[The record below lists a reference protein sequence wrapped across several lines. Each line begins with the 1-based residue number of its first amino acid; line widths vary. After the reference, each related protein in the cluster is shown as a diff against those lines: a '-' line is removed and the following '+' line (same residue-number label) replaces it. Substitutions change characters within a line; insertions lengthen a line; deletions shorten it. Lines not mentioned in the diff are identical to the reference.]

1 MNIIITGA
9 SKGIGYETAKEFSNI
24 SNNKIILISRDYKR
38 LLNLKDECNKNNSKS
53 EFFPIKY
60 DLNNLNIKDELLPQI
75 LKHFNKF
82 DILINN
88 AGMLVYKPFEE
99 IEITE
104 AMHMFNVNFFAV
116 SELIRV
122 LLPYFTVD
130 SHKHIINISSMGG
143 FQGSI
148 KFKGLS
154 YYSASKA
161 AITNLTECLAEEYKD
176 KNISFNCLALGSV
189 QTEMFNKAFPGVQ
202 ASLKPKEMA
211 KFIVDFAINGNK
223 YFNGKVLPVSISTP

>member
-9 SKGIGYETAKEFSNI
+9 SKGIGYEIAKEFANF

-38 LLNLKDECNKNNSKS
+38 LLNLKDECKRNNLKS
-53 EFFPIKY
+53 EIIPIKY
-60 DLNNLNIKDELLPQI
+60 DLNELNIKKQLLPEI
-75 LKHFNKF
+75 LKHCKKI

-99 IEITE
+99 VKINE
-104 AMHMFNVNFFAV
+104 AMQMFNVNFFAA
-116 SELIRV
+116 SELIKV
-122 LLPYFTVD
+122 LLPFFTDD

-161 AITNLTECLAEEYKD
+161 AIANLTECLAEEYKD
-176 KNISFNCLALGSV
+176 RNISFNCLSIGSV
-189 QTEMFNKAFPGVQ
+189 QTEMFNKAFPGAK
-202 ASLKPKEMA
+202 ASLNPNETA

-223 YFNGKVLPVSISTP
+223 YFNGKILPVSISTP

>member
-9 SKGIGYETAKEFSNI
+9 SKGIGFEIAKEFAKNQD
-24 SNNKIILISRDYKR
+24 NKIILISRDYER
-38 LLNLKDECNKNNSKS
+38 LINLKDECINNNLKS
-53 EFFPIKY
+53 EMFTIKY
-60 DLNNLNIKDELLPQI
+60 DFNELNLQKQLLPKI
-75 LKHFNKF
+75 LQYFTKI

-88 AGMLVYKPFEE
+88 AGMLINKPFEE
-99 IEITE
+99 IEINE

-143 FQGSI
+143 FQGSM

-161 AITNLTECLAEEYKD
+161 AIANLTECLAEEYKD

-189 QTEMFNKAFPGVQ
+189 QTEMFNKAFPEVQ

-211 KFIVDFAINGNK
+211 KFIIDFALNGNK
-223 YFNGKVLPVSISTP
+223 YFNGKILPVSISTP

>member
-9 SKGIGYETAKEFSNI
+9 SKGIGYEIAKEFAKTP
-24 SNNKIILISRDYKR
+24 NNKIISISRDYKK
-38 LLNLKDECNKNNSKS
+38 LLNLKDECRKEKLKS
-53 EFFPIKY
+53 EIYPIKY
-60 DLNNLNIKDELLPQI
+60 DFNELNIQEELLPRI
-75 LKHFNKF
+75 LKYFNNI

-88 AGMLVYKPFEE
+88 AGMLIYKPFEE
-99 IEITE
+99 IEINE
-104 AMHMFNVNFFAV
+104 AMHMFNVNFFAA

-143 FQGSI
+143 FQGSV

-161 AITNLTECLAEEYKD
+161 AIANLTECLSEEYKD
-176 KNISFNCLALGSV
+176 KDISFNCLALGSV

-211 KFIVDFAINGNK
+211 KFIVDFALNGNK
-223 YFNGKVLPVSISTP
+223 YFNGKILPISLSTP

>member
-9 SKGIGYETAKEFSNI
+9 SKGIGFEVAKEFAK
-24 SNNKIILISRDYKR
+24 NKHNRIILISRNYER
-38 LLNLKDECNKNNSKS
+38 LINLKDECINNNLKSKI
-53 EFFPIKY
+53 FTIKY
-60 DLNNLNIKDELLPQI
+60 DFNELNLQKQLLPQI
-75 LKHFNKF
+75 LKYFTKV

-99 IEITE
+99 VEINE
-104 AMHMFNVNFFAV
+104 AKQMFNVNFFAA

-148 KFKGLS
+148 KFNGLS

-161 AITNLTECLAEEYKD
+161 AIANLTECLAEEYKER
-176 KNISFNCLALGSV
+176 KISFNCLALGSV
-189 QTEMFNKAFPGVQ
+189 ETEMFKKAFPEIK
-202 ASLKPKEMA
+202 ASLKPEEMA
-211 KFIVDFAINGNK
+211 KFISDFALNGNK
-223 YFNGKVLPVSISTP
+223 YFNGKILPVSISTP

>member
-9 SKGIGYETAKEFSNI
+9 SKGIGYEIAKEFAKNKQ
-24 SNNKIILISRDYKR
+24 NKITLISRDYER
-38 LLNLKDECNKNNSKS
+38 LINLKNECLNKGFESKI
-53 EFFPIKY
+53 FTIKY
-60 DLNNLNIKDELLPQI
+60 DFNELNLQKQLLPKI
-75 LKHFNKF
+75 LKYFDKI

-88 AGMLVYKPFEE
+88 AGVLVYKPFEE
-99 IEITE
+99 IDINE
-104 AMHMFNVNFFAV
+104 AKQMFNVNFFAA

-143 FQGSI
+143 FQGSV

-161 AITNLTECLAEEYKD
+161 AIANLTECLAEEYKD
-176 KNISFNCLALGSV
+176 RNISFNCLALGSV
-189 QTEMFNKAFPGVQ
+189 QTEMFKKAFPGVQ

-211 KFIVDFAINGNK
+211 KFIVDFAINGNEF
-223 YFNGKVLPVSISTP
+223 FNGKVLPVSISTP